1 MFSISCMLVVEDSV
15 LNSVL
20 IGLLFCVVLVIW
32 LLFGL
37 DSLISVLV
45 WLLMLLMV
53 IEVRW

>member
-1 MFSISCMLVVEDSV
+1 MLVVEDSV